1 MTEHS
6 RKFSLVDLS
15 LPARLVLA
23 TFLIATGIGYLSAL
37 VQLRVQHAS
46 DGQTMPGRKEL
57 ERVFSGV
64 SGESHLER
72 LLTAPISEPFNGSG
86 SMAGAFIDPARSS
99 GWTKAARELQKANK
113 KLTAEQ
119 ADEKVRKQRN
129 GERLAILDWLRNGAD
144 QKPFE
149 DDSYPVTKELGEQ
162 LDIKGEEP
170 SITDKFLGKDA
181 SGKPT
186 VMIQS
191 ILQTRCVR
199 CHREGASG
207 SAGEYPLD
215 TYAELSLYTAPEK
228 SGGMS
233 LPKLAQSTHVH
244 MLGFAVLW
252 CMTGLIFACTSFP
265 AWMRAIFGPWTLI
278 AQVADIAC
286 WWLAGQDVRFA
297 SAIMI
302 TGALVG
308 LGLMVQ
314 LVGGCMDL
322 FRKRGRLVMILVLL
336 LVGIGVA
343 GFYFKVVEPRLKNG
357 HSVTSSLVERTSSG

>member
-1 MTEHS
+1 MTEPSH
-6 RKFSLVDLS
+6 KFSLIDLS

-23 TFLIATGIGYLSAL
+23 TFLITVGIGYWSAL

-46 DGQTMPGRKEL
+46 DGQVIPGKKEV
-57 ERVFSGV
+57 ERVFAGV
-64 SGESHLER
+64 SGQSHMER

-86 SMAGAFIDPARSS
+86 SMAGAFLDPAHSS
-99 GWTKAARELQKANK
+99 GWPRAAREFK
-113 KLTAEQ
+113 KLTPEE

-129 GERLAILDWLRNGAD
+129 GERLAILDWLKNGAQ
-144 QKPFE
+144 QKPYE
-149 DDSYPVTKELGEQ
+149 DDNYPITKELGDQ
-162 LDIKGEEP
+162 LEINGNEP
-170 SITDKFLGKDA
+170 SITDKFIGKDA
-181 SGKPT
+181 GGKPT
-186 VMIQS
+186 IMIQS
-191 ILQTRCVR
+191 IFQNRCVR
-199 CHREGASG
+199 CHRDGASG

-215 TYAELSLYTAPEK
+215 SYESISLYTTPEK

-286 WWLAGQDVRFA
+286 WWLAGQDARFA
-297 SAIMI
+297 DAIMI
-302 TGALVG
+302 TGGLVG

-343 GFYFKVVEPRLKNG
+343 GFYFKVVEPRFKNG
-357 HSVTSSLVERTSSG
+357 HTVMSSLADRAPSG